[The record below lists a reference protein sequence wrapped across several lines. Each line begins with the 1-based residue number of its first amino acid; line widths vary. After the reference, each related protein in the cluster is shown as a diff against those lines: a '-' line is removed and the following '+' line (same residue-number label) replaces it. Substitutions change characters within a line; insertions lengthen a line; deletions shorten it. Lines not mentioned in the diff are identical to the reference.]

1 MKPTLVIL
9 AAGMASRYGGSKQT
23 EQFGPSGEIIM
34 EYSIYDAIR
43 AGFGKVVFIIRE
55 DFAESFREL
64 VEPKIKGKIEIAYVY
79 QKLESHVGN
88 RQIPADRVKPWGTAH
103 AVLCCEDVVKDPF
116 VVINADDFY
125 GRDAFEKAAKF
136 LTTDVQPNQY
146 CIVGYKLSNTL
157 SENGTVSRGVCDVD
171 GQGNL
176 MGITERIKIYRAPG
190 KEVIVYE
197 DEKGLHELTENT
209 PVSMNFF
216 GFHPSIFSLCEQ
228 QFSKFL
234 DNNIQNIK
242 SEFYM
247 PSVADY
253 FIKKGL
259 GTIRVIPTSSS
270 WFGVTYKADAE
281 GVKTSIQDLVEKG
294 EYPTNLWV

>member
-55 DFAESFREL
+55 DFAESFKEL
-64 VEPKIKGKIEIAYVY
+64 VEPKIKDRIEIAYVY

-88 RQIPADRVKPWGTAH
+88 RKIPADRVKPWGTAH

-125 GRDAFEKAAKF
+125 GRDAFEKAAQF
-136 LTTDVQPNQY
+136 LTSDVQPNQY

-171 GQGNL
+171 GHGNL
-176 MGITERIKIYRAPG
+176 MGITERIKIYKAPG
-190 KEVIVYE
+190 KETIVYE

-216 GFHPSIFSLCEQ
+216 GFHPSIFTLCEQ

-234 DNNIQNIK
+234 DNNIENIK

-259 GTIRVIPTSSS
+259 GSIRVIPTSSS

-281 GVKTSIQDLVEKG
+281 GVRNSIQDLVTNG
-294 EYPTNLWV
+294 EYPSSLWA